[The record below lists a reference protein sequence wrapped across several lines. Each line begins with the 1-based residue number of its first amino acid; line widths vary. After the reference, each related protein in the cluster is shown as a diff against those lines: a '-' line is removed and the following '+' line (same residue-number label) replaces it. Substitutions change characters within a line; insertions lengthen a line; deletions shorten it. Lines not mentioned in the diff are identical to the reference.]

1 MFAGY
6 YILRNVVYRPLRVL
20 IQFLMI
26 RTRPL
31 ETLLLTYGA
40 DTVVI
45 NGVKLLGAEYAL
57 QLAEIGYRDFILIG
71 DDDLELKDLKS
82 KIIALSGKQSLE
94 GSTAAYIENP
104 ELESQSDQKSSGVQY
119 IVLDSHLACGVLDT
133 DKFN

>member
-6 YILRNVVYRPLRVL
+6 YILRNLVYRPLRVL

-82 KIIALSGKQSLE
+82 KIIALLSGKQSLE
-94 GSTAAYIENP
+94 GSTADIENL
-104 ELESQSDQKSSGVQY
+104 ELKSQSDQK
-119 IVLDSHLACGVLDT
+119 
-133 DKFN
+133 N